1 MSRFPT
7 PARKHFLIVLV
18 LLSSFSTQIFAQKV
32 TETTKGGQLSL
43 KLASDIPSVSTCAGV
58 NQLVHLTADAVS
70 PDRNPIQYR
79 WTTPV
84 GKIVGEGASV
94 AWDLSGVAP
103 GQYKASVEAMTSSND
118 GSCTA
123 FSSTSV
129 IINPCNVATCPK
141 VEISCPTNVVPGQ
154 PLVFT
159 SRLVSSGF
167 PNIKPI
173 YNWTVSAGTII
184 DGQGTNTIRVD
195 TTNLAGQQV
204 QASLNMGGYPVDCLA
219 TCAVQI
225 PVPPET
231 CRKFDE
237 FPDIARNDEK
247 ARLDNFAV
255 ALQNDPSNTGYVII
269 HPDREGKTNAAQ
281 NRNARITDYLVNTRG
296 MDAGRIIS
304 RTGPATD
311 GLRVE
316 LWICPK
322 GAKAP

>member
-1 MSRFPT
+1 MSRYAT
-7 PARKHFLIVLV
+7 PVRAGLLIVLAV
-18 LLSSFSTQIFAQKV
+18 ILSSATQLFAQKV
-32 TETTKGGQLSL
+32 TEKTKGGQLTL
-43 KLASDIPSVSTCAGV
+43 KLASDIPNVSTCAGV
-58 NQLVHLTADAVS
+58 NQVVHLTADAIS
-70 PDRNPIQYR
+70 PESHPIQYR

-84 GKIVGEGASV
+84 GRIVGEGPSV

-103 GQYKASVEAMTSSND
+103 GQYKASVEALSSGSD

-129 IINPCNVATCPK
+129 IVQPCNVAACPR
-141 VEISCPTNVVPGQ
+141 VEVSCPTNVIPGQ

-159 SRLVSSGF
+159 SRIVTAGF

-184 DGQGTNTIRVD
+184 EGQGTNTIRVD
-195 TTNLAGQQV
+195 TSNLAGQQV
-204 QASLNMGGYPVDCLA
+204 QASLNMGGYPVDCPA
-219 TCAVQI
+219 TCSVQI
-225 PVPPET
+225 PVPPQV

-255 ALQNDPSNTGYVII
+255 ALQNDPTNVGYVVI
-269 HPDREGKTNAAQ
+269 HPDRAAKTNAAP
-281 NRNARITDYLVNTRG
+281 NRNSRITDYLVNTRG
-296 MDAGRIIS
+296 MDASRIVS
-304 RTGPATD
+304 KTGAATD

-322 GAKAP
+322 GATAP